1 MRLHHKVVV
10 LGGGKQAH
18 MRGGDIRRLVI
29 HGTALH
35 GSDIMDV
42 YHRLANDHPGI
53 GGRAVRIQAIFRG
66 FIMRKRRDEE
76 IAKNKAEFL
85 KEKEEEEKAE
95 AEAGAGDSA
104 EGEEKEAAEEG
115 KEEDKAAAEEE
126 KVGKEEPAT
135 ESSDVTPVGAEVV
148 TSVAGEEKEE
158 EEEE

>member
-35 GSDIMDV
+35 GADILDV
-42 YHRLANDHPGI
+42 YHRLANDHPSI

-76 IAKNKAEFL
+76 IKRNKEEFL
-85 KEKEEEEKAE
+85 KERE
-95 AEAGAGDSA
+95 AEAKA
-104 EGEEKEAAEEG
+104 EGEEKGEEKGEEG
-115 KEEDKAAAEEE
+115 EEEE
-126 KVGKEEPAT
+126 KKVGK
-135 ESSDVTPVGAEVV
+135 
-148 TSVAGEEKEE
+148 KEE
-158 EEEE
+158 E